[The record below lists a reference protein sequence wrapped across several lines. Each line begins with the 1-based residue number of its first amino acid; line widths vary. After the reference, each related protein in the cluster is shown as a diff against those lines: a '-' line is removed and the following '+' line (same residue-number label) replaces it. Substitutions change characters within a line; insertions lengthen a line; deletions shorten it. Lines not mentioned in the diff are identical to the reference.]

1 QTDQHAAW
9 TDPDVGGATE
19 HRIGYG
25 AGANANKQQAKLTPS
40 PQPNRGWSPP
50 TPCHRNHRYPTLI
63 SRLVDRDAFLV
74 FLNFRIWRRIG
85 VLSSRMKKR
94 CGGDGGVHVR
104 PRTVGAFAATAAHRI
119 APLTRARERA
129 DWPRPA
135 NGAQGKIQPAA
146 RGPSAV
152 TSPRC

>member
-1 QTDQHAAW
+1 MRVSVFKNFKIWRWIGFLFFRIKISRSVRCSALAPVFQIRLGNRAINQQTDPHAAW

-40 PQPNRGWSPP
+40 PQPNRGRSPP

-85 VLSSRMKKR
+85 FLFSRIKKPS
-94 CGGDGGVHVR
+94 GGEGGV
-104 PRTVGAFAATAAHRI
+104 
-119 APLTRARERA
+119 
-129 DWPRPA
+129 
-135 NGAQGKIQPAA
+135 
-146 RGPSAV
+146 
-152 TSPRC
+152 